1 MVYLQCTWLQ
11 LNNLQEAQHDSDKW
25 HERVKTHFHYCMY
38 CKSGARLQGFR
49 NQEPDEPS
57 SIASV
62 PQGYCATIQCCPRY
76 LAPLAP
82 TPGHARRRSSTA
94 NTPKPGESVFF
105 SHGADQSHAHGCF
118 RRPAVPVQQ
127 PSSAVKMHLPAPVL
141 GVANGRLFLAPSG
154 FVSLPLIPSTAAQL
168 QRP

>member
-1 MVYLQCTWLQ
+1 MYMSTTQ
-11 LNNLQEAQHDSDKW
+11 NKLQEAQK
-25 HERVKTHFHYCMY
+25 
-38 CKSGARLQGFR
+38 ARLQQKARAHSKLGCKAFGTR
-49 NQEPDEPS
+49 SQMKPS
-57 SIASV
+57 SVASV
-62 PQGYCATIQCCPRY
+62 PQECCATIQCCPRY

-94 NTPKPGESVFF
+94 STPKPAETDFF
-105 SHGADQSHAHGCF
+105 SHGADRSHAHGWL
-118 RRPAVPVQQ
+118 RRPALPVQH

-141 GVANGRLFLAPSG
+141 GVANERLFLAPSG